1 MVVRILLVATGLLAA
16 VACRA
21 KQETGQAP
29 PDVVSVNSAASAT
42 VCATA
47 LAEFEHPDLRGILPE
62 KVAEFCVDPNS
73 SPRAYGQNG
82 EGTMDEVCTELFNG
96 ECELYKKLGLSRVT
110 TVRFVRNDGAPAL
123 VSANVSRFGG
133 SERALAFFSRRVLGD
148 QDPKDVNLRPVS
160 GLPHAALGTGV
171 AYVQSGPLVVELVY
185 VNEAESPSQIRVAS
199 ERLLPQFLTLLRERD
214 NPPPKSVAALPAEHR
229 LPFGVFVEP
238 RDGFGVKGLGAV
250 ATGYYER
257 DGKRYR
263 LSVSEST
270 DDTGAKEVY
279 AAARRLPGRHLL
291 KEAPFEAF
299 EVRQV
304 DEADGPVV
312 WWLIGKQGNRVV
324 GVSDEPWAKLGK
336 TPDEQAQVSY
346 DRAGK
351 FELMRHVFRGK

>member
-1 MVVRILLVATGLLAA
+1 MVVRTLFVALGLLTAL
-16 VACRA
+16 ACRA

-29 PDVVSVNSAASAT
+29 PALASVNSTASARI
-42 VCATA
+42 CASA
-47 LAEFEHPDLRGILPE
+47 LAEFEHPDLRGILPAT
-62 KVAEFCVDPNS
+62 VGEFCVDPNS
-73 SPRAYGQNG
+73 SPRSYGHNG

-96 ECELYKKLGLSRVT
+96 ECELYKSFGLSRVT

-133 SERALAFFSRRVLGD
+133 SEGALAFFSRRVLGD
-148 QDPKDVNLRPVS
+148 QDPKSVNLRPVD
-160 GLPHAALGTGV
+160 GLPYAALGTGV

-185 VNEAESPSQIRVAS
+185 VNEVESPSQIRTAS
-199 ERLLPQFLTLLRERD
+199 DRLLPQFATLLRERE
-214 NPPPKSVAALPAEHR
+214 NPPPKPVAMLPTEGR

-257 DGKRYR
+257 EGKRYR
-263 LSVSEST
+263 VSVSESA
-270 DDTGAKEVY
+270 DEAGAKQVY

-304 DEADGPVV
+304 DEGDGPVV

-324 GVSDEPWAKLGK
+324 GVSDEPWAKHGK

-351 FELMRHVFRGK
+351 FELMRQVFRGQ